1 MSSGKV
7 RSLCLVSLHFA
18 PFLYTLIY
26 IQIHTPLQ
34 ILCSLI
40 LQYRFIRHILCTK
53 RCAIKWTNN
62 LVRLNYMKRMKG
74 LWDYILYIF
83 RLPPLYISPLWQV
96 IYLWNFQLVQL
107 FKYILIKT
115 DSLHILK
122 FTLGKQ
128 LTLYQPV
135 GTITE
140 VLCMQTSKHSSQLY
154 SSVWEGFLALK
165 NWRDL

>member
-1 MSSGKV
+1 MNQQFGETELHEKDEGIMRLHPLHLSS
-7 RSLCLVSLHFA
+7 
-18 PFLYTLIY
+18 
-26 IQIHTPLQ
+26 
-34 ILCSLI
+34 
-40 LQYRFIRHILCTK
+40 
-53 RCAIKWTNN
+53 
-62 LVRLNYMKRMKG
+62 
-74 LWDYILYIF
+74 
-83 RLPPLYISPLWQV
+83 PPLIHQSVWQV

-107 FKYILIKT
+107 FKYVLIKT

-128 LTLYQPV
+128 LTLYKPV